1 MVYPP
6 RTWAKLDRKDGRIV
20 EWCPLDQH
28 CLDVAAVAR
37 AILDVATLRKRL
49 ATMIGVPNLDSRQ
62 CDRLAVL
69 AGLHDLG
76 KANHGFQAKVDPAA
90 QHTAGHVRE
99 IAALLRNTNATDP
112 EAQRIVKAARIA
124 ELVAWFED
132 GEQGLVN
139 SLLASWCHHGRLIDK
154 DAVFRG
160 DLWRRRD
167 GRDPVE
173 ALKQVVDQVFNAY
186 PGATAQ
192 GTPFPIQPEF
202 AHALMGLVTLADWI
216 ASDTRFFPLF
226 PIDASVAGRADRRTM
241 AEQALRGIGMDVTP
255 WRHLASQQE
264 FSFGDV
270 FGRAPRPAQI
280 EMLTR
285 TLPAAP
291 SVLALEADTGS
302 GKTEAALTWFAR
314 MFAAG
319 QVDALYFA
327 LPTRAAATQIYQR
340 VCKFAERWLGSDHP
354 PVVLAVP
361 GYLGVDGHQGQLLPG
376 FEVLW
381 PDTDRERFRFRTW
394 AAEHPKRY
402 FSGSLVVGTV
412 DQVLLSALQV
422 SHSHMRGFSLLRH
435 LVVVDEIHSSDPY
448 MTRILEEVVQ
458 RTQKAGGHVLLMS
471 ATLGSRTRARFL
483 RTPEPAPESAIATTY
498 PLLSVRDGAGQ
509 AAQPLA
515 HHAPDRTISVC
526 VEQSVGDSQRI
537 AALALEAAGQGARVA
552 VIRNTVTGVMALQ
565 EALEESPHRAALFSC
580 RGVLAPHHSRYAR
593 TDRKLLDET
602 LEARLRQEG
611 PVVVAA
617 TQTIEQS
624 LDIDFDFLITDLC
637 PMDVLIQR
645 LGRLH
650 RHQRSRPA
658 GYHMPQVVVLIPDQP
673 LEKYIQR
680 HGTAR
685 GPHGLGTVYYDL
697 GVLEATLGIL
707 AQTPV
712 LRLPA
717 DNRSLVERTT
727 HPAILEQ
734 RAQQLGISWDAVRQT
749 VWGTQLAER
758 NLAGLNLSRWDQA
771 LETVTPAE
779 PGKEIMTRLGQ
790 RDFLVRLDHPR
801 PGPFGE
807 PVDTLTIPGHVAPQL
822 VELDPDQGPEE
833 ITELSEGGFCF
844 TIGGLRFEYSRLG
857 LRRKGDS

>member
-1 MVYPP
+1 
-6 RTWAKLDRKDGRIV
+6 
-20 EWCPLDQH
+20 
-28 CLDVAAVAR
+28 
-37 AILDVATLRKRL
+37 
-49 ATMIGVPNLDSRQ
+49 
-62 CDRLAVL
+62 
-69 AGLHDLG
+69 
-76 KANHGFQAKVDPAA
+76 
-90 QHTAGHVRE
+90 
-99 IAALLRNTNATDP
+99 
-112 EAQRIVKAARIA
+112 
-124 ELVAWFED
+124 
-132 GEQGLVN
+132 
-139 SLLASWCHHGRLIDK
+139 
-154 DAVFRG
+154 
-160 DLWRRRD
+160 
-167 GRDPVE
+167 
-173 ALKQVVDQVFNAY
+173 
-186 PGATAQ
+186 
-192 GTPFPIQPEF
+192 
-202 AHALMGLVTLADWI
+202 
-216 ASDTRFFPLF
+216 
-226 PIDASVAGRADRRTM
+226 
-241 AEQALRGIGMDVTP
+241 
-255 WRHLASQQE
+255 
-264 FSFGDV
+264 
-270 FGRAPRPAQI
+270 
-280 EMLTR
+280 
-285 TLPAAP
+285 
-291 SVLALEADTGS
+291 
-302 GKTEAALTWFAR
+302 
-314 MFAAG
+314 
-319 QVDALYFA
+319 
-327 LPTRAAATQIYQR
+327 
-340 VCKFAERWLGSDHP
+340 
-354 PVVLAVP
+354 
-361 GYLGVDGHQGQLLPG
+361 
-376 FEVLW
+376 
-381 PDTDRERFRFRTW
+381 
-394 AAEHPKRY
+394 
-402 FSGSLVVGTV
+402 
-412 DQVLLSALQV
+412 
-422 SHSHMRGFSLLRH
+422 
-435 LVVVDEIHSSDPY
+435 

-483 RTPEPAPESAIATTY
+483 RTPEPAPEPAIATPY

-565 EALEESPHRAALFSC
+565 GALEASPEKTPLFSC
-580 RGVLAPHHSRYAR
+580 RGVRAPHHSRYAR
-593 TDRKLLDET
+593 TDRKLLDEA
-602 LEARLRQEG
+602 LEARLRQDG

-650 RHQRSRPA
+650 RHPRTRPA
-658 GYHMPQVVVLIPDQP
+658 GYHMPQVIVLTPDQP

-680 HGTAR
+680 KGMAR
-685 GPHGLGTVYYDL
+685 GPHGLGTVYDDL

-771 LETVTPAE
+771 LETVNPAE

-807 PVDTLTIPGHVAPQL
+807 PVDTLTIPGHVAPKL

-844 TIGGLRFEYSRLG
+844 TVGELKFEYNRLG
-857 LRRKGDS
+857 LRRKGDD